1 MVETYMITR
10 IPLAILVLSL
20 FGCGAD
26 RLGEQHVETPDV
38 QPAIVVDSSALTFQ
52 AELNKQYLDS
62 AHSPLLPEDLVAFQ
76 QLEFFDIEPRFN
88 VVADFKRV
96 VSEPFEMPTTT
107 DRRPI
112 YEKYGEVYFTLEGKE
127 FMLNLF
133 QSHNSREDS
142 VWMNYLFLPFNDL
155 TNGHDT
161 YGGGRFIDVLMP
173 ENGMVSIDFNKS
185 YNPYCAYNHK
195 YSCPIPPEENF
206 LEVRVTAGVKAWVE
220 H

>member
-1 MVETYMITR
+1 MITR
-10 IPLAILVLSL
+10 ISLAFLVLIL

-26 RLGEQHVETPDV
+26 RSGANEAAADV
-38 QPAIVVDSSALTFQ
+38 QPAVVDDSSAVAFQ
-52 AELNKQYLDS
+52 TELNEQYADS
-62 AHSPLLPEDLVAFQ
+62 AHSPLLPEDLAAFEE
-76 QLEFFDIEPRFN
+76 LEFFNIDPRFN
-88 VVADFKRV
+88 VVANFKRV

-112 YEKYGEVYFTLEGKE
+112 YEKYGEAYFTLEGKE
-127 FMLNLF
+127 FMLTLF
-133 QSHNSREDS
+133 QSHKSREDS
-142 VWMNYLFLPFNDL
+142 VWKDYLFLPYNDL
-155 TNGHDT
+155 TNGDET

-173 ENGMVSIDFNKS
+173 EKGKVSIDFNKS